1 MRAAL
6 LYSLWGAV
14 LELKSKIEV
23 PEIKEITFD
32 STVKGGIF
40 VWVGSHPREIPD
52 TFSLKGVVEGMA
64 LFLDSIREG
73 RYGPSLNIIEIFGLR
88 FRWEEWILAL
98 QHSDSGYMDS
108 IISHMHKWYKDNS
121 NRWGELLRRVDS
133 AVSRAAQLISEPYDE
148 WPPWL
153 LWAQA
158 LAVTT
163 VQFTPEK
170 LPPYVV
176 NTERPSDTLRPW
188 VGFPLEGAR
197 SVKIII
203 PAPVGQTLRHLGVSL
218 PDFQQMIVD
227 LVKER
232 YVPRT
237 IESVIKEGTKWQCT
251 LNYSNEAEGSR

>member
-40 VWVGSHPREIPD
+40 VWVGSHPRGIPD

-88 FRWEEWILAL
+88 FRWEEWIRAL
-98 QHSDSGYMDS
+98 QYGGHMDS
-108 IISHMHKWYKDNS
+108 IILHMHKWYKDNS

-148 WPPWL
+148 WPLWL

-218 PDFQQMIVD
+218 QDFKQMIVD

-251 LNYSNEAEGSR
+251 LNYSNEAEGSK